1 MKKLPLILSLL
12 ISNLF
17 SQTIVDTIK
26 PLSDDGWSVINT
38 KGISGVYGKIYTIR
52 FHNGSLY
59 AGGTFSYASNQ
70 KAANL
75 VRWDDNA
82 CHPYPKSSL
91 AYIEKIAIHDSET
104 IYSYGNNGIVK
115 WNGSEWQKSVHH
127 TMK

>member
-1 MKKLPLILSLL
+1 MKKMPLILSLL

-26 PLSDDGWSVINT
+26 PLSDEGWSVLNT
-38 KGISGVYGKIYTIR
+38 KGISGVYGIINTIR
-52 FHNGSLY
+52 FHKGSLY

-75 VRWDDNA
+75 VRWDGNA

-91 AYIEKIAIHDSET
+91 TAIEKIAIYDSET
-104 IYSYGNNGIVK
+104 IYAYGYKSIVK
-115 WNGSEWQKSVHH
+115 WNGSEWQKNRYSIL
-127 TMK
+127 